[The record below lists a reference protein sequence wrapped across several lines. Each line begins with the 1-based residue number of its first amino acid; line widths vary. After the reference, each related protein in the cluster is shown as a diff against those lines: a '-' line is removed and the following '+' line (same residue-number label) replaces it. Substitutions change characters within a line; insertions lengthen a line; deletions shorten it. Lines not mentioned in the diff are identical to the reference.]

1 MDNDTLRYADLS
13 LPCRPHHRRYLH
25 SIKVELAR
33 SGRIDGPPSIAVTVI
48 DRLTPLYEH
57 RARYHAGDHPL
68 QRLRGPG
75 DPFGSL
81 GAPSANGFVT
91 TVSGGIVHFWR
102 PAAIFSGISE
112 QKITRSMRELGL
124 EGFLTRSC
132 VTDLAQDLLV
142 FSRKDPDTGCV
153 QACTILS
160 LRQGLFNFF

>member
-1 MDNDTLRYADLS
+1 MGHLLS
-13 LPCRPHHRRYLH
+13 PSRLSTASLLYMNIVPGTM
-25 SIKVELAR
+25 LAIIR
-33 SGRIDGPPSIAVTVI
+33 FSVC
-48 DRLTPLYEH
+48 E
-57 RARYHAGDHPL
+57 
-68 QRLRGPG
+68 GPG
-75 DPFGSL
+75 TRLVHWVLSPPMGS
-81 GAPSANGFVT
+81 NGFVT
-91 TVSGGIVHFWR
+91 TVLGGIVHFWR
-102 PAAIFSGISE
+102 PAAIFSGIGE